1 LAAYAKSL
9 GGPFIFDDLRS
20 IASNPTLHPLWPP
33 GGVLHPPP
41 GTTVSGRP
49 LLNLSFAVDRA
60 LWGGEVPGYH
70 AVNLLIHLLAG
81 LILFGLV
88 RRTWMRTKP
97 AEGAVGASARA
108 GTCIGFATA
117 LLWTVH
123 PLQTESVT
131 YLAQRAESLMGLLY
145 FATLYSLVRG
155 LSAAVRRR
163 GTGWLALSVAA
174 CGAGMAVKEVMVTAP
189 VLALLYDRTFAAGS
203 FGAAVRRRA
212 LYYAALAA
220 CWLVLGGLM
229 VQAGGNRNGSI
240 GFGIGVSPWAY
251 ALTQL
256 VAIPRYLELCFWPH
270 PLIFEYG
277 PFWVHDPESVIP
289 GGLLVVAL
297 VAGTCW
303 TTWKRQPAGFLGCW
317 FLGILAPTS
326 SIVPG
331 ATQMIVEHRM
341 YLPLAAVIA
350 LVVSVGWV
358 RFVERPGPGP
368 EAAASSTSVAF
379 CAAVLVLAV
388 GLVCLTAS
396 RNRDYRSETALWE
409 DTVAKRPSNPVAHDN
424 LGVALL
430 KAGRLTAAAAQFSA
444 AIELKP
450 DDAEAHNN
458 LGTILVRQGRVAEAV
473 ADFTEAARLN
483 PGYADAHFNLGSALA
498 QSGRWAE
505 AASVFAATVR
515 LRPNDAE
522 ARNGL
527 GSVLGQ
533 LGRLPEA
540 AVQFEAAV
548 RLRGDFAEARYNLAV
563 TLAQLGRRTEAV
575 AQLEELIR
583 QQPGDG
589 QARSLLAEL
598 RSRGPR

>member
-1 LAAYAKSL
+1 LAAYANSL

-155 LSAAVRRR
+155 LSAAGRRR

-270 PLIFEYG
+270 PLMDDVEAPAG
-277 PFWVHDPESVIP
+277 WLP
-289 GGLLVVAL
+289 GLLVPRHSGAHFQHRAGCDPDDRRAPHVPAAGSGDRAGGLGGVVL
-297 VAGTCW
+297 V
-303 TTWKRQPAGFLGCW
+303 RR
-317 FLGILAPTS
+317 TS
-326 SIVPG
+326 R
-331 ATQMIVEHRM
+331 A
-341 YLPLAAVIA
+341 
-350 LVVSVGWV
+350 
-358 RFVERPGPGP
+358 RPGGRGEFRVRGLLRGGARPGRG
-368 EAAASSTSVAF
+368 S
-379 CAAVLVLAV
+379 
-388 GLVCLTAS
+388 GLS
-396 RNRDYRSETALWE
+396 DSQ
-409 DTVAKRPSNPVAHDN
+409 PQP
-424 LGVALL
+424 
-430 KAGRLTAAAAQFSA
+430 
-444 AIELKP
+444 
-450 DDAEAHNN
+450 
-458 LGTILVRQGRVAEAV
+458 
-473 ADFTEAARLN
+473 
-483 PGYADAHFNLGSALA
+483 
-498 QSGRWAE
+498 
-505 AASVFAATVR
+505 
-515 LRPNDAE
+515 
-522 ARNGL
+522 
-527 GSVLGQ
+527 
-533 LGRLPEA
+533 RLPE
-540 AVQFEAAV
+540 
-548 RLRGDFAEARYNLAV
+548 
-563 TLAQLGRRTEAV
+563 
-575 AQLEELIR
+575 
-583 QQPGDG
+583 
-589 QARSLLAEL
+589 
-598 RSRGPR
+598 